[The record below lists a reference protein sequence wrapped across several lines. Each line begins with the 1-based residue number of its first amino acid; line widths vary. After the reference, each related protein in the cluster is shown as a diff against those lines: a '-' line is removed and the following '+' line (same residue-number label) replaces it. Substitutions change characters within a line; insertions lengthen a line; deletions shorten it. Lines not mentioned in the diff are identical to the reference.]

1 MKAVILAAGMG
12 TRLRPITETL
22 PKAFL
27 PIDGKPLI
35 YYSLENLAKSGITD
49 VLIVTGFL
57 HDRFHDEIGDSFRD
71 SLNFEYAHNPRYSAT
86 GSMYSLSQTQDMIDE
101 DIILLESDLLYEQR
115 AIERL
120 MEHDFRDMMLV
131 APLSGSGDEVYITAD
146 EEMHL
151 TNLGKDIPE
160 KDQAIGELVG
170 ITKLSYSYLE
180 KVWECAVQ
188 DYENGKENY
197 HYEEVIV
204 RVAKTDRPLQ
214 CLKLPGLAWIEID
227 KAEDL
232 QRAKEVVYP
241 AIRQNKK

>member
-12 TRLRPITETL
+12 KRLRPITETL

-27 PIDGKPLI
+27 PIDGKPLLW
-35 YYSLENLAKSGITD
+35 YSLNNLMRSGITD

-57 HDRFHDEIGDSFRD
+57 HDRFHEEIGDSFRD
-71 SLNFEYAHNPRYSAT
+71 SLTIEYAHNPRYSET
-86 GSMYSLSQTQDMIDE
+86 GSMYSLSQTKDLIDE

-115 AIERL
+115 AIEIL
-120 MEHDFRDMMLV
+120 LAHDFRDTMLV
-131 APLSGSGDEVYITAD
+131 APLSGSGDEVYITVDD
-146 EEMHL
+146 EMYL

-170 ITKLSYSYLE
+170 ITRLSYGYLE
-180 KVWECAVQ
+180 KVWEYAEG
-188 DYENGKENY
+188 DYENGGENY

-204 RVAKTDRPLQ
+204 RVAQNEKLLQ
-214 CLKLPGLAWIEID
+214 CLVLPELAWIEID

-232 QRAKEVVYP
+232 QRAKEEIFP
-241 AIRQNKK
+241 AINDN